1 MSNFGGRVGYK
12 RTNCVSNFSFVWS
25 VNAQS
30 LCGVCV
36 SQKQENGGKYG
47 DGAYCILLLYNM
59 LAGDLP
65 TFSCCALGKVVFQRR
80 VCVLATRHC
89 PMEKRRLRLVNPFS
103 VKRQCTFSRCLNTV
117 HSLSLSTTPESLM
130 CR

>member
-59 LAGDLP
+59 LAGGFAAIFLLRVGQGGVSAAVLCVGNTTLP
-65 TFSCCALGKVVFQRR
+65 KRKTTVGTCQFLFCQTPMYFQQK
-80 VCVLATRHC
+80 
-89 PMEKRRLRLVNPFS
+89 P
-103 VKRQCTFSRCLNTV
+103 
-117 HSLSLSTTPESLM
+117 
-130 CR
+130 